1 MVSKHR
7 FPGLPRATQ
16 THKHSLL
23 PPSLFILPARLLRTP
38 QSSRSISSHSRWSA
52 SASSSSSHS
61 LIPSRIPRS
70 TWSKRRSLLTGGRRR
85 SSDLL
90 GDSEILR
97 LLPILEARRWASG
110 QAGSG
115 TNETGVEPGVPA
127 PTTAT
132 SKDISTDKTS
142 STTAAALPDTRPFTQ
157 RAWSTVKKEAAHYW
171 AGTKLLGSEIKISS
185 KITSKLLRGGSLTRR
200 ERRQLRRT
208 TNDLLRLIP
217 FSVFLIVPFMELLL
231 PVALKLFPNMLPSTF
246 EGKLAAVSRAMGR
259 VAWNTV
265 ERD

>member
-1 MVSKHR
+1 MVSQSSIS
-7 FPGLPRATQ
+7 PADLPRTPKLIHLPATV
-16 THKHSLL
+16 
-23 PPSLFILPARLLRTP
+23 FIDPPARLLRTP
-38 QSSRSISSHSRWSA
+38 QTSRSISSHSRWSA
-52 SASSSSSHS
+52 STSSAHS

-70 TWSKRRSLLTGGRRR
+70 TWSKRRSLLVGGRRQ
-85 SSDLL
+85 SLDLDLL
-90 GDSEILR
+90 GESEILR
-97 LLPILEARRWASG
+97 LLPVLEARRWASG

-115 TNETGVEPGVPA
+115 NKEAGVEAGVPTPSTA
-127 PTTAT
+127 TTTSTSTST
-132 SKDISTDKTS
+132 SKDISTDKAS

-246 EGKLAAVSRAMGR
+246 EGKLAAVSRER
-259 VAWNTV
+259 WTV
-265 ERD
+265 